1 MAKQKDPL
9 KMTIPEFRQYLKEFD
24 FPEEKCTDS
33 EIADLREFLYQYA
46 LIAADIVTEQ
56 LNKTNGAPE

>member
-1 MAKQKDPL
+1 
-9 KMTIPEFRQYLKEFD
+9 MTIPEFRQYLKEFD

-56 LNKTNGAPE
+56 LNKTKGTQE